1 MERGKPCF
9 ALCPHA
15 ASLLG
20 KGFLGCLT
28 SQPSHEYVINTNLI
42 HKLIRF
48 VVVGGIEPPR
58 NGLFSTVYL
67 TALTTT
73 TTAAVHDLF
82 F

>member
-28 SQPSHEYVINTNLI
+28 SQPSHEYVIKTNLI

-48 VVVGGIEPPR
+48 VVVGGIEPPGSLS
-58 NGLFSTVYL
+58 NLYL
-67 TALTTT
+67 WNLIMRLHRTL
-73 TTAAVHDLF
+73 
-82 F
+82 

>member
-28 SQPSHEYVINTNLI
+28 SQPSHEYVIKTNLI

-48 VVVGGIEPPR
+48 VVVGGIEPP
-58 NGLFSTVYL
+58 
-67 TALTTT
+67 
-73 TTAAVHDLF
+73 
-82 F
+82 

>member
-28 SQPSHEYVINTNLI
+28 SQSSYE
-42 HKLIRF
+42 IRN
-48 VVVGGIEPPR
+48 IIYER
-58 NGLFSTVYL
+58 YL
-67 TALTTT
+67 
-73 TTAAVHDLF
+73 
-82 F
+82 

>member
-28 SQPSHEYVINTNLI
+28 SQPSHEYVIKTNLI

-48 VVVGGIEPPR
+48 VVVGGIEPP
-58 NGLFSTVYL
+58 GVSQ
-67 TALTTT
+67 
-73 TTAAVHDLF
+73 
-82 F
+82 